1 MLYLNTRIHFNK
13 VWIVISVYQK
23 LQCSC
28 IDISNIFT
36 KTDCCIKNLL
46 SCLVWNGKCRR
57 ILYDLLVTSLH
68 RAVTVEQMHNIAVI
82 ISDHLNLNM
91 LWSFQIF
98 LNENHIITESFFRF
112 ISRLVKFL
120 FQISRII
127 DNTHPTSATTVG
139 SFQHNRIS
147 DHVCDLRCLFIRF
160 HRVIYSRD
168 DRYICCNGNLFG
180 RNLISHCSHNI
191 TGRSNKCNAILFTC
205 IYKLRIL

>member
-1 MLYLNTRIHFNK
+1 MLYLNTRVHFNK
-13 VWIVISVYQK
+13 VWIVISVYQE

-36 KTDCCIKNLL
+36 KTDCRIKNLL
-46 SCLVWNGKCRR
+46 SCLVWNGKCRC
-57 ILYDLLVTSLH
+57 ILYDLLMTSLH
-68 RAVTVEQMHNIAVI
+68 RAVTIEQMHNIAVI

-91 LWSFQIF
+91 LWSFQIL
-98 LNENHIITESFFRF
+98 LNEDHIITESFFRF
-112 ISRLVKFL
+112 ISRLVEFF

-127 DNTHPTSATTVG
+127 DNTHTTSATTVG
-139 SFQHNRIS
+139 SFQHDRIS
-147 DHVCDLRCLFIRF
+147 DHVCDLCCLFIRL
-160 HRVIYSRD
+160 HSMIYSRD
-168 DRYICCNGNLFG
+168 NRYICCNGNLFG